1 MDRYMLIRYFQGEC
15 SGEEKERIR
24 QWLEED
30 EKNEKQ
36 FINERIRF
44 DASLF
49 IDENEIQIQRQ
60 NSKKRFLWTLSKA
73 VAAVLLLIGS
83 SYLFNLY
90 HSNNSDDSFQHINV
104 PAGSRTSVT
113 LPDGSLVWLNS
124 NTTLSYPN
132 LFSGKK
138 RTVELDG
145 EAYFE
150 VVKDDKKAFIVKTG
164 NRSIEVLG
172 TTFNVEAYAK
182 KTAFKVSLF
191 TGKVKIYADEE
202 KSDCVYLNPGEAAEL
217 TGKVFQIKPAN
228 TNSSRWKDGLI
239 ILENNSFDE
248 IMHLFEKYYD
258 LEIIIRNHQVK
269 NLGYQGKLRIAD
281 GIDHA
286 LRVLQND
293 FHFTYE
299 RKKDSNVI
307 YIN

>member
-15 SGEEKERIR
+15 SEGEKESIR
-24 QWLEED
+24 QWLEDKE
-30 EKNEKQ
+30 ENKKQ

-44 DASLF
+44 DASLM
-49 IDENEIQIQRQ
+49 IDEDNIRLRQ
-60 NSKKRFLWTLSKA
+60 PDNKKKILPTLYKT
-73 VAAVLLLIGS
+73 VAAILLLLGS
-83 SYLFNLY
+83 SYLFSLY
-90 HSNNSDDSFQHINV
+90 QSGYRETSFQQINV

-150 VVKDDKKAFIVKTG
+150 VAKDDKMPFIVKAG
-164 NRSIEVLG
+164 EHNIKVLG
-172 TTFNVEAYAK
+172 TTFNVEAYTK
-182 KTAFKVSLF
+182 DTAFKVSLF
-191 TGKVKIYADEE
+191 TGKVKIYTGDEA
-202 KSDCVYLNPGEAAEL
+202 SGCIYLNPGEAAEL
-217 TGKVFQIKPAN
+217 DGHAFRIRPAN
-228 TNSSRWKDGLI
+228 ANSSRWKDGLI

-248 IMHLFEKYYD
+248 IMHLFERYYN
-258 LEIIIRNHQVK
+258 LEIIINNHEVK

-286 LRVLQND
+286 LRVLQSD

-299 RKKDSNVI
+299 RARDSNII
-307 YIN
+307 YIK